1 MFIKDKDET
10 GKKNTVFYEF
20 QELLATI
27 FWKKTQ
33 PQPGMIP
40 EMSKSA
46 FLQILESA
54 KILKLPKT
62 EEVKKGPA

>member
-1 MFIKDKDET
+1 
-10 GKKNTVFYEF
+10 
-20 QELLATI
+20 
-27 FWKKTQ
+27 
-33 PQPGMIP
+33 MIP